1 MRNGRS
7 AGKLRTDAPQLGR
20 APIRLHVISAAGT
33 IAQMP
38 HLPDMPRYF
47 FNLRHLHAGIDDQGE
62 ELRDDEAAWQEATK
76 VAGEIFKDV
85 DGKFRPGQEWSL
97 EVMDESHEPVY
108 RIVIRGEK
116 LR

>member
-1 MRNGRS
+1 VRRPS
-7 AGKLRTDAPQLGR
+7 LHLVEL
-20 APIRLHVISAAGT
+20 RLHDISAAGT
-33 IAQMP
+33 IAQP
-38 HLPDMPRYF
+38 SHFPDMPRYF
-47 FNLRHLHAGIDDQGE
+47 FNLHHMRAGIDDHGE
-62 ELRDDEAAWQEATK
+62 ELRDDEAAWHEATK

-97 EVMDESHEPVY
+97 EVVDESQEPVY